1 MRYHGDALVAGASGG
16 IGAALVVAF
25 LTDPTIERVFAVSR
39 SQTPPIALR
48 SHPRLVWLC
57 CDYSEA
63 SMLQVR
69 DQIQAL
75 RPTLLRV
82 ALCHGVLHGEHLA
95 PEKRLEDL
103 DAVALQT
110 VFAANAIV
118 PVLWL
123 KVLRKLLSHAQHC
136 KVAVLSARVGSI
148 GDNHLGGWYAYRAS
162 KAALNMLL
170 KTAAIE
176 YSRRSEN
183 VKLLSFHPGT
193 TDTPLSKPFQS
204 SVAADKLFTPDF
216 VAAQLI
222 ALMTAA
228 DIDGQLAF
236 IDWNGQSIDW

>member
-1 MRYHGDALVAGASGG
+1 M
-16 IGAALVVAF
+16 
-25 LTDPTIERVFAVSR
+25 
-39 SQTPPIALR
+39 
-48 SHPRLVWLC
+48 
-57 CDYSEA
+57 
-63 SMLQVR
+63 
-69 DQIQAL
+69 
-75 RPTLLRV
+75 
-82 ALCHGVLHGEHLA
+82 
-95 PEKRLEDL
+95 
-103 DAVALQT
+103 
-110 VFAANAIV
+110 
-118 PVLWL
+118 
-123 KVLRKLLSHAQHC
+123 
-136 KVAVLSARVGSI
+136 LSARVGSI

-176 YSRRSEN
+176 YSRRSAN

>member
-1 MRYHGDALVAGASGG
+1 M
-16 IGAALVVAF
+16 
-25 LTDPTIERVFAVSR
+25 
-39 SQTPPIALR
+39 Q
-48 SHPRLVWLC
+48 
-57 CDYSEA
+57 
-63 SMLQVR
+63 QVC

-82 ALCHGVLHGEHLA
+82 ALCHGVLHGDHFA
-95 PEKRLEDL
+95 PEKRLEDI

-110 VFAANAIV
+110 VFTANAIV

-176 YSRRSEN
+176 YSRRSAN
-183 VKLLSFHPGT
+183 VKILSFHPGT

>member
-1 MRYHGDALVAGASGG
+1 
-16 IGAALVVAF
+16 
-25 LTDPTIERVFAVSR
+25 
-39 SQTPPIALR
+39 
-48 SHPRLVWLC
+48 
-57 CDYSEA
+57 
-63 SMLQVR
+63 MLQVR

-176 YSRRSEN
+176 YSRRSAN